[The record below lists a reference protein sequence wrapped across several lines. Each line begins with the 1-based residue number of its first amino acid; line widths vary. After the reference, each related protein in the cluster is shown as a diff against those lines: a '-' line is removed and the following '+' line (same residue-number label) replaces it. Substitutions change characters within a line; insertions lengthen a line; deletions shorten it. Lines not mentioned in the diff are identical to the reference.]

1 MKDINSSEQEC
12 GKEEMCPNLYRE
24 RCLGTAAVESLLPSF
39 KLLFKRQEDKVAV
52 ALLVAPYHKRLK
64 FSRFLSILLSGAL
77 FFPDNP
83 FCLLS
88 IFYAV
93 HLSL

>member
-1 MKDINSSEQEC
+1 M
-12 GKEEMCPNLYRE
+12 RE
-24 RCLGTAAVESLLPSF
+24 RGNVPKFTSRGVWQRQQLRVLLPSF

-77 FFPDNP
+77 FFRDNP

-88 IFYAV
+88 IFYMRYTCPYKLTLAPV
-93 HLSL
+93 NI